1 LRFAGRAEV
10 ERRRQKLQATFVMV
24 NQQDLSSELLAH
36 YARYLCVLVSGFAE
50 QSVKELASHYCKR
63 RASDPVHRYVR
74 GQLSLLRNIDLEKLR
89 KLIQAFSPEWWQQI
103 ETDLG
108 DELQA
113 FVSVAST
120 RNNVSHGGDS
130 GITISVVGQY
140 FEQVS
145 RVLSRLSELFDPDER
160 DGQ

>member
-1 LRFAGRAEV
+1 
-10 ERRRQKLQATFVMV
+10 MV
-24 NQQDLSSELLAH
+24 NKQDLSPELLAH

-50 QSVKELASHYCKR
+50 QSVKELASHYCKK

-74 GQLSLLRNIDLEKLR
+74 GQLSLLRNVDLEKLR
-89 KLIQAFSPEWWQQI
+89 KLVQAFSTEWWQQI
-103 ETDLG
+103 ENELG

-130 GITISVVGQY
+130 GITMNVVGQY
-140 FEQVS
+140 FEQIS
-145 RVLSRLSELFDPDER
+145 RVLTRLSELFDPDTGTEGDR
-160 DGQ
+160 N